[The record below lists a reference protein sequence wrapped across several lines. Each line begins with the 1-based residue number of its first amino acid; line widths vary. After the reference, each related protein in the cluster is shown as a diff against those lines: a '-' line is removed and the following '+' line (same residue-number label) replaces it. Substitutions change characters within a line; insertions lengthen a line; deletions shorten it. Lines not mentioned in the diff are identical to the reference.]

1 MKTIRKRSTENYV
14 TIILKFHM
22 LLTNLIILNLSL
34 YLLSRLNIRFRG
46 YITYFLN
53 VYAFGSNWLFPPFRQ
68 K

>member
-1 MKTIRKRSTENYV
+1 MKTMGKRSTANYV

-34 YLLSRLNIRFRG
+34 YLLSRLNIRFRR

-53 VYAFGSNWLFPPFRQ
+53 VYAFGSNWLFPPFHR